1 MIGSSGRAKS
11 WVNYVVRVNLGP
23 RAFSS
28 EFRTGLTKLKKIE
41 TWLQK
46 NHLPLALMD
55 EFGKPKSE
63 IVTVFFDA
71 GDSAKALAFK
81 GFCSELGIASTLQ
94 SQRVKLNRD
103 WRVQGY

>member
-11 WVNYVVRVNLGP
+11 WVNCVVRVNLGLHGY
-23 RAFSS
+23 SS
-28 EFRTGLTKLKKIE
+28 GFRTGLTRLKKIE
-41 TWLQK
+41 TWLQE
-46 NHLPLALMD
+46 NHLPLALMG

-71 GDSAKALAFK
+71 GESAKALAFK
-81 GFCSELGIASTLQ
+81 GFCSELGIASTFQ

-103 WRVQGY
+103 RRVQGY